1 MSHVTRPGLKSWSP
15 DPAASYQQDQEHGKL
30 CSQTHPARTRRGA
43 PGGTSSK
50 VYSARHTEN
59 MTGPAVWSPMCI
71 PHSQMQKRTRRWAC
85 GSDARVTHCCIIDLL
100 VFFFSREFNQQNFAN
115 IFILS
120 LKNSQRHI
128 SFPLATCPS
137 LLVKKIRM
145 VALG

>member
-1 MSHVTRPGLKSWSP
+1 MAPTPESLTVVSSI
-15 DPAASYQQDQEHGKL
+15 YL
-30 CSQTHPARTRRGA
+30 C
-43 PGGTSSK
+43 
-50 VYSARHTEN
+50 
-59 MTGPAVWSPMCI
+59 
-71 PHSQMQKRTRRWAC
+71 
-85 GSDARVTHCCIIDLL
+85 
-100 VFFFSREFNQQNFAN
+100 FFFSREFNQQNFAN